1 MNMSRFIPRALLLA
15 IIVGA
20 VFWAAVY
27 RDQFD
32 ATSLDHWL
40 TSLGIW
46 APIVHVLLFAVGTV
60 VFLPGSLF
68 ALAGG
73 ALFGPVWGAILNLIG
88 ATLGASLAFLIAR
101 YLAGDWVTR
110 KSGGQLK
117 RLVDGVEKEG
127 WRFVA
132 FVRLVPLFP
141 FNLTNYALGLTRI
154 GFLPYVITSFI
165 CMAPG
170 AIAFS
175 WLGHAGKGAL
185 SGDASAIRYGL
196 YALGLLAVIAFV
208 PRIIKRMRQGKIAWI
223 ETDELQRQMTDGAAL
238 AILDVRGPDEFV
250 GGLGHI
256 PGAVNIPVG
265 DIASRLI
272 EIKALGDKPVIMVCK
287 TDKRS
292 ARAAEFLRDENFADV
307 RVLRGGMERWNQNGL
322 QVGGGA
328 VEK

>member
-1 MNMSRFIPRALLLA
+1 MNLTRLIPRALLLA
-15 IIVGA
+15 VIVGA

-32 ATSLDHWL
+32 ATSLDYWL
-40 TSLGIW
+40 TSLGLW
-46 APIVHVLLFAVGTV
+46 APVVQVGLFAVGTI

-73 ALFGPVWGAILNLIG
+73 ALFGPVWGAILNLLG

-101 YLAGDWVTR
+101 YLLGDWVTR

-175 WLGHAGKGAL
+175 WLGHAGQGAL
-185 SGDASAIRYGL
+185 AGDASAIRYGL

-208 PRIIKRMRQGKIAWI
+208 PRLIKRMRQNKIAWI
-223 ETDELQRQMTDGAAL
+223 ETNELQRQITDGAAL
-238 AILDVRGPDEFV
+238 TILDVRGPDEFD
-250 GGLGHI
+250 GELGHI
-256 PGAVNIPVG
+256 PGALNIPVG
-265 DIASRLI
+265 DIANRLN

-287 TDKRS
+287 TDRRS
-292 ARAAEFLRDENFADV
+292 ARAAELLKDENFADV
-307 RVLRGGMERWNQNGL
+307 RVLRGGMERWRQDGL
-322 QVGGGA
+322 QATGGA
-328 VEK
+328 

>member
-175 WLGHAGKGAL
+175 WLGHAGQGAL

-272 EIKALGDKPVIMVCK
+272 EIKALGDKPVIMVCR

>member
-1 MNMSRFIPRALLLA
+1 MNMSRLIPRVLLLA
-15 IIVGA
+15 VIA
-20 VFWAAVY
+20 VAALWMTLN
-27 RDQFD
+27 RNQFD
-32 ATSLDHWL
+32 AASLNSWL
-40 TSLGIW
+40 VDLGLW
-46 APIVHVLLFAVGTV
+46 APAVHVLLFAIGTA

-88 ATLGASLAFLIAR
+88 ATFSASLAFLIAR
-101 YLAGDWVTR
+101 YLAGDWVAR
-110 KSGGQLK
+110 KSGGHLR

-154 GFLPYVITSFI
+154 GFVPYAVTSFI

-196 YALGLLAVIAFV
+196 YALGLLAVIAFI
-208 PRIIKRMRQGKIAWI
+208 PRLVRRMPKAETNWI
-223 ETDELQRQMTDGAAL
+223 EAEDLQEELSG
-238 AILDVRGPDEFV
+238 ISPGKVIDVRGPEEFA
-250 GGLGHI
+250 GELGHI
-256 PGAVNIPVG
+256 PGAINIPVG
-265 DIASRLI
+265 EISGRLS
-272 EIKALGDKPVIMVCK
+272 EINAMGGGPLTMVCK
-287 TDKRS
+287 TDMRS
-292 ARAAEFLRDENFADV
+292 ARAAEILRDAGSGDV
-307 RVLRGGMERWNQNGL
+307 RVLRGGMMRWRQLHPN
-322 QVGGGA
+322 
-328 VEK
+328 